1 MGHLEK
7 INMEGASAPLN
18 LESVQADHSVK
29 SLLTD
34 AQNEELRLILLQSI
48 EIASEEEMEEVFG
61 NWGD

>member
-1 MGHLEK
+1 MSHLEK
-7 INMEGASAPLN
+7 IKLEGASAPRN

-34 AQNEELRLILLQSI
+34 AQNDELRLVLLQPL
-48 EIASEEEMEEVFG
+48 EIATEEEMEEVFG